1 MATKRSQG
9 TIQNIVDAISELL
22 RQPMSDESN
31 EVPSKK
37 AVRRSERVAAG
48 PRRSKA
54 KAKPKAKAK
63 AKAKAKTSAT
73 KKRPAARGKKAKPA
87 ARKKKR

>member
-1 MATKRSQG
+1 MATKRSKG
-9 TIQNIVDAISELL
+9 TIQSIVDTIGELM
-22 RQPMSDESN
+22 RQPLSDESN
-31 EVPSKK
+31 EVPTIG

-54 KAKPKAKAK
+54 VKKTKKGVAKKRTTSKKTKPK
-63 AKAKAKTSAT
+63 
-73 KKRPAARGKKAKPA
+73 